1 MNQSDIQKMRERL
14 QARQAVHHSI
24 DSTAGEIL
32 GGVAL
37 ALFFLVILFI

>member
-1 MNQSDIQKMRERL
+1 MNQSGIRRMRERL